1 MTSSPPALSRTAKVV
16 VGAFTVNGVLH
27 LVRPSLYD
35 PIMPAWVPAP
45 REVVVWSGYAEL
57 AVAAGLVAP
66 RTRRVA
72 GLAGVGL
79 LLGVYPANVQMSI
92 DALQGRNRALQ
103 AVSVAR
109 LPLQW
114 PMLRAMWRTWRTA

>member
-1 MTSSPPALSRTAKVV
+1 VTLSRTARVV
-16 VGAFTVNGVLH
+16 TGALAVNGVLH
-27 LVRPSLYD
+27 LVKPSLYE
-35 PIMPAWVPAP
+35 PIMPRWVPAH

-57 AVAAGLVAP
+57 ACAAGLAVP

-72 GLAGVGL
+72 ALAGTGL
-79 LLGVYPANVQMSI
+79 LLGVYPANIQMAL
-92 DALQGRNRALQ
+92 DAARGDNRALQ

-114 PMLRAMWRTWRTA
+114 PMIRAMWRTWRKA